1 MYNLRARV
9 RAALVGSVRPQ
20 LGIGAQ
26 SLPPAAASQ
35 VTPSQALELID
46 VEDINTVPE
55 SEVPSVSENILNQT
69 VEATQP
75 PTLDCLPKRSFVS
88 VRDTPPNLGT
98 SADLSANHAAD
109 FAAILGP
116 SVDATPTRNPTA
128 DIAPI
133 DQHMLR
139 AEAHSPTLT
148 LKLVH

>member
-1 MYNLRARV
+1 M

-26 SLPPAAASQ
+26 SLPSAAASQ
-35 VTPSQALELID
+35 VTPSQALELIDVED

-75 PTLDCLPKRSFVS
+75 PTLDYLPKRSFVS